1 MSAPEVD
8 GVWDRPGRRT
18 AWSMALLAVLA
29 AVYFAWPVWRAL
41 FPLEIDVD
49 EPWNAY
55 NAGRLL
61 AGLPLYPDAQSLIAN
76 NYPPLS
82 FVVVAGLSWLGL
94 DPNDAGRL
102 LSLVAVIVTALSIG
116 GCVRLL
122 GGGWSAAALAGL
134 WFLATAARFFDNY
147 VGKNDPHL
155 LALAVMVLALAW
167 FLRSVGRGRA
177 AEPAVLLMVVAGF
190 TKHTLLATPA
200 AALLWLIG
208 RDRQAGLRAAA
219 FGVAAAA
226 AGLLACVAIF
236 GGNFIAQLQFA
247 REYSLLWAL
256 GGLGQ
261 LQWLAPALIICM
273 VWWWYD
279 RDSEAARFTRLYAG
293 LAFVVHFAQ
302 KFGQGVGINAQFE
315 LLAATAIGLGL
326 AFDRIMTIPLVRRW
340 GLDRGRALV
349 IGILIVRLLI
359 STRLEPYLTL
369 ASPLYRA
376 QFAEHTRVL
385 EREVA
390 RVRAMPGAIVC
401 NIATVCRLAGKPFLY
416 DTFAQHQRLLTG
428 KISAAEY
435 NAQIVAHGLRNE
447 TIDER
452 AGAQSLYA
460 RY

>member
-1 MSAPEVD
+1 
-8 GVWDRPGRRT
+8 
-18 AWSMALLAVLA
+18 MAA
-29 AVYFAWPVWRAL
+29 AV
-41 FPLEIDVD
+41 
-49 EPWNAY
+49 
-55 NAGRLL
+55 
-61 AGLPLYPDAQSLIAN
+61 
-76 NYPPLS
+76 
-82 FVVVAGLSWLGL
+82 
-94 DPNDAGRL
+94 
-102 LSLVAVIVTALSIG
+102 
-116 GCVRLL
+116 
-122 GGGWSAAALAGL
+122 
-134 WFLATAARFFDNY
+134 
-147 VGKNDPHL
+147 
-155 LALAVMVLALAW
+155 
-167 FLRSVGRGRA
+167 
-177 AEPAVLLMVVAGF
+177 
-190 TKHTLLATPA
+190 
-200 AALLWLIG
+200 
-208 RDRQAGLRAAA
+208 
-219 FGVAAAA
+219 

-315 LLAATAIGLGL
+315 LMVATAIGLGL

-390 RVRAMPGAIVC
+390 RVRAMPGASS
-401 NIATVCRLAGKPFLY
+401 ATSRRCVGSPASRSCTTPSPS
-416 DTFAQHQRLLTG
+416 T
-428 KISAAEY
+428 SAC
-435 NAQIVAHGLRNE
+435 
-447 TIDER
+447 
-452 AGAQSLYA
+452 SPA
-460 RY
+460 RFPPPSTTPRSWRTACAMR